1 MEVDMLV
8 IVSTVNISFT
18 SKPSS
23 KYNAVEQLEVCYDNI
38 KSADYNIA
46 YNHTTTLKIGINNRT
61 SEVSWLY

>member
-8 IVSTVNISFT
+8 VVSTANISFT
-18 SKPSS
+18 SKPSFM
-23 KYNAVEQLEVCYDNI
+23 YNTVDEVCYGNI

-61 SEVSWLY
+61 SEMSWLY